1 MGVLKVLANENKI
14 LAGGMQTTKKLHRTN
29 AKLHKKK
36 NPVFNLRW
44 RHSHLASQLAVK
56 FLAKKKRKEKRTFPF
71 QTNKQSQVI
80 YVNGYRK

>member
-56 FLAKKKRKEKRTFPF
+56 FLAKKKRKEKKKEHFHSK
-71 QTNKQSQVI
+71 QTNKA
-80 YVNGYRK
+80 RLFM